1 MLKLIGM
8 LVALAMFCAMPALA
22 FAQDEEVE
30 QDVTQENETEQ
41 DADATGGEGDDGS
54 GGSGGVGADQNATC
68 QQVAGEDAD
77 CEIDQ
82 SQNFE
87 GDPLLTPTTTAWTMT
102 MKVTVGSTASMA

>member
-87 GDPLLTPTTTAWTMT
+87 GDTFVDADNNG
-102 MKVTVGSTASMA
+102 VDDDDEGHRRVTASMA